1 VPTRGSLF
9 MISCARSSRDRGG
22 ITLAVTT
29 SRWPRRVAATSSTKR
44 AAEVLCTTHDRSWL
58 VRFASVAGS
67 ATPIT
72 TFAVAGSA
80 AVVAAHQPGAA
91 PGSGAHIATRTFIGQ
106 GGSADGVSLMSVCLC

>member
-1 VPTRGSLF
+1 
-9 MISCARSSRDRGG
+9 M
-22 ITLAVTT
+22 AVTEF
-29 SRWPRRVAATSSTKR
+29 RVVKEALGR
-44 AAEVLCTTHDRSWL
+44 VGE
-58 VRFASVAGS
+58 
-67 ATPIT
+67 PIT